1 MRSTIRSAVFAHMT
15 YKSRNARWWIIA
27 LVSLGTVLNYLARS
41 TLSTVAPT
49 LKQQFAMTTEQYS
62 YVVMA
67 FQATYTVAQPVAGF
81 VLDTLGS
88 RVGIGLFAACWG
100 LANMAHALATGWPSL
115 ALFRGLLGGAEA
127 SAMPGGLKVVSE
139 WFPARERSVATGW
152 FNMGTS
158 IGNMLAPPLVAF
170 CILTWG
176 WRSSFLI
183 TGAMSVAWAGAWY
196 VLYRKPEGANVPE
209 QGEQGPPMTWRH
221 ILAGRSFW
229 SIAVPRFLAEPAWQT
244 FNFFIPLYLTS
255 VWHLDLLHVAM
266 WAWLPFV
273 AADVGSVLG
282 GYVAAWLIGGLG
294 LSVITS
300 RKVVVTLGSL
310 LMAGPAAIGLV
321 HSAQMAIVLFCVG
334 GFAHQMLS
342 GALLTLAADVFP
354 GHAVGR
360 VAGLAGSSAW
370 IGGFLFTAL
379 IGQSADR
386 FGYDPLFA
394 ALAGLDWLGAGV
406 LWFLLRRA

>member
-1 MRSTIRSAVFAHMT
+1 MSVFS
-15 YKSRNARWWIIA
+15 SRHARWWIIA

-49 LKQQFAMTTEQYS
+49 LKQVFAMSTEQYS

-67 FQATYTVAQPVAGF
+67 FQAAYTVAQPLAGL
-81 VLDTLGS
+81 VLDVLGS
-88 RVGIGLFAACWG
+88 KIGIGLFAACWG

-127 SAMPGGLKVVSE
+127 SAMPGGLKVVAE
-139 WFPARERSVATGW
+139 WFPPRERSVATGW

-183 TGAMSVAWAGAWY
+183 TGAMSIVWAAAWFA
-196 VLYRKPEGANVPE
+196 LYRKPEGA
-209 QGEQGPPMTWRH
+209 QAHAQADRADAMTWRG
-221 ILAGRSFW
+221 IVAERRFW
-229 SIAVPRFLAEPAWQT
+229 SIALPRFLAEPAWQT

-255 VWHLDLLHVAM
+255 VWHLDLVHVAM

-273 AADVGSVLG
+273 AADLGSVLG

-294 LSVITS
+294 LSVINS
-300 RKVVVTLGSL
+300 RKVVVTLGAL
-310 LMAGPAAIGLV
+310 LMVGPASIGLV
-321 HSAQMAIVLFCVG
+321 HSAQMAIALFCIG

-342 GALLTLAADVFP
+342 GALLTLAADVYP

-394 ALAGLDWLGAGV
+394 ALAGLDWLGAGI
-406 LWFLLRRA
+406 LWLMLRHR